1 MTDEDYLFRRDIAD
15 KKATA
20 RSAARRVSGA
30 KSKKCTLPSDYLSA
44 AQKKKLNVEVRTV
57 NMNRPM
63 KWEEFKA
70 LEPDTQTLYV
80 SGLAH
85 KYGISVGALA
95 GMLGVSRATV
105 YNYSR
110 AAWGLQ
116 SGMTQAEREVF
127 REFCEEKQEQES
139 GENPTSEAATGKAE
153 PPNYYP
159 AAVERM
165 MLTLRGTVY
174 LCTEYLR
181 ALPLGDGEYTVKIE
195 IAKENGNES

>member
-1 MTDEDYLFRRDIAD
+1 
-15 KKATA
+15 
-20 RSAARRVSGA
+20 
-30 KSKKCTLPSDYLSA
+30 
-44 AQKKKLNVEVRTV
+44 
-57 NMNRPM
+57 MNRPM

-70 LEPDTQTLYV
+70 LKPDVQTLYV

-127 REFCEEKQEQES
+127 HEFCEEKQEQEN
-139 GENPTSEAATGKAE
+139 GENPTSKAATGKAE

-159 AAVERM
+159 ATVERM

-174 LCTEYLR
+174 FCTEYLR
-181 ALPLGDGEYTVKIE
+181 ALPLGDGKYTVKIE
-195 IAKENGNES
+195 ITKENGNES

>member
-1 MTDEDYLFRRDIAD
+1 MD
-15 KKATA
+15 
-20 RSAARRVSGA
+20 
-30 KSKKCTLPSDYLSA
+30 
-44 AQKKKLNVEVRTV
+44 
-57 NMNRPM
+57 MNQPM
-63 KWEEFKA
+63 KWEKFKA
-70 LEPDTQTLYV
+70 LEPDVQTLYV

-139 GENPTSEAATGKAE
+139 GENPTPEATKGKAK
-153 PPNYYP
+153 PQNYFP
-159 AAVERM
+159 ADVEHM

-174 LCTEYLR
+174 FCTEYLR

-195 IAKENGNES
+195 ITKGNEHES

>member
-1 MTDEDYLFRRDIAD
+1 MTDEEYLFRRDISN

-44 AQKKKLNVEVRTV
+44 AQKKKLNGEVRTV

-63 KWEEFKA
+63 KWAEFKA
-70 LEPDTQTLYV
+70 LDPDTQTLYV

-85 KYGISVGALA
+85 KYGISIGALA
-95 GMLGVSRATV
+95 EMLGVSRGTA
-105 YNYSR
+105 YNYSKKS
-110 AAWGLQ
+110 WGLQ
-116 SGMTQAEREVF
+116 KGMTQAEREVF
-127 REFCEEKQEQES
+127 REFCEEKQEQEN
-139 GENPTSEAATGKAE
+139 GENSTSEATTGKAE

-159 AAVERM
+159 AAVEHM

-174 LCTEYLR
+174 FCTEYLR

-195 IAKENGNES
+195 IAKENEHES

>member
-1 MTDEDYLFRRDIAD
+1 MTDEEYLFRRDIAD

-44 AQKKKLNVEVRTV
+44 AQKKKLNGEVRTV
-57 NMNRPM
+57 NMNQPM

-85 KYGISVGALA
+85 KYGITIGALA
-95 GMLGVSRATV
+95 GMLGVSRTTA

-116 SGMTQAEREVF
+116 RRMTQADREAF
-127 REFCEEKQEQES
+127 RAFCDLEQEN

-159 AAVERM
+159 ATVERM

-174 LCTEYLR
+174 FCTEYLR

-195 IAKENGNES
+195 ITKENGNES